1 MEREICWCFLL
12 ECSHDSEKTWEHQHK
27 LTGKCLES
35 AAFDNILQQWSLLYE
50 NVFARSIM
58 GSAQQEYDEVI
69 ILHTVS
75 YATGFEFKIPTG
87 FSIPTSWF

>member
-1 MEREICWCFLL
+1 
-12 ECSHDSEKTWEHQHK
+12 
-27 LTGKCLES
+27 
-35 AAFDNILQQWSLLYE
+35 
-50 NVFARSIM
+50 M